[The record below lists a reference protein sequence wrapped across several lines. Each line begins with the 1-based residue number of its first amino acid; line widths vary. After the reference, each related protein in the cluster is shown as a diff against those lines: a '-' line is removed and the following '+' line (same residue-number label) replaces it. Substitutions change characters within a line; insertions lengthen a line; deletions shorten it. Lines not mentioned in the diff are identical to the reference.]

1 MSAQIDDGGPA
12 FPHSSQPL
20 DAQGNPICENH
31 SEWGMTLRDWFA
43 GKALAAVLPITLKVA
58 NDAKQTRA
66 DAIAIAADLAVD
78 AADALTAA
86 LRGGR

>member
-1 MSAQIDDGGPA
+1 
-12 FPHSSQPL
+12 
-20 DAQGNPICENH
+20 
-31 SEWGMTLRDWFA
+31 MTLRDWFA
-43 GKALAAVLPITLKVA
+43 GQALATVLPITLKVA

-86 LRGGR
+86 LRGGRS